1 MLETINSYSRPGDS
15 KQVLSRARNAS
26 TTGALVTKFKG
37 VLKMKTYNV
46 YFSDAP
52 GIPAK
57 FKCKTKKEAAWNA
70 RFYIKQW
77 GLAAVIE
84 RIEEV
89 KEIGEND

>member
-1 MLETINSYSRPGDS
+1 
-15 KQVLSRARNAS
+15 
-26 TTGALVTKFKG
+26 
-37 VLKMKTYNV
+37 MKTYNV

-77 GLAAVIE
+77 DLNATIE